1 MCPACIVGFA
11 IVAFGTTA
19 PLFSVPA
26 RADTYEFKQQGDLA
40 TVRMVV
46 GEPIRFFVVGRE
58 EAKLDMSNLKL
69 TVRRLKPYPAKELTL
84 DREGNTF
91 EITEPLD
98 TKQATQLEVKTELKG
113 KSETLQFN
121 IENPRR

>member
-1 MCPACIVGFA
+1 MCPACIVGIA
-11 IVAFGTTA
+11 IAAFGSTA
-19 PLFSVPA
+19 PLFTVPA

-58 EAKLDMSNLKL
+58 EAKLDMKDLKL

-84 DREGNTF
+84 DRNGNSF
-91 EITEPLD
+91 EISEPVNVKE
-98 TKQATQLEVKTELKG
+98 TTQLEVKTELKG
-113 KSETLQFN
+113 KSETMQFN
-121 IENPRR
+121 IENKQR